1 MHTRQI
7 LTSLCLLLLCAMAAI
22 AQNNTLTIP
31 DVSVEK
37 GKTIALPVNMDNTAD
52 VVAIQFTLTVP
63 EGVTLAPST
72 AALSERADGHTLTMQ
87 PIAANKYMAM
97 AFSSKNAPFI
107 GRAGKIMS
115 VKLTVSSSVAEGS
128 VLPLTLSDVVIG
140 GSDGKNLTTGY
151 AAGKVTVTPKPDFA
165 VSGVGVK
172 PVEIMPGGTLSVNWK
187 VANIGG
193 VSTGAGW
200 SEQVYLDTDR
210 GDSKL
215 LGTVYYDDILA
226 AGGEVSRSADFI
238 LPQTLGLNGNAT
250 VRVKLTANSG
260 AGEPEGLQDNNV
272 AAASSTVSVG
282 KLLTLSPP
290 LADVD
295 EASTGNVRFLLT
307 RSGSTTHAETFG
319 LSTTADSRLTFP
331 SEVTIEKGQS
341 GTYFYAQVKAN
352 KQLDN
357 DSIVNLS
364 LSGNGYGEVRAS
376 LNMEDDTYP
385 SLSLSSTAQDVTE
398 GGSLPLT
405 VATER
410 TATTDIEVKL
420 ACDHPS
426 RFKIPS
432 PIVIPAGSRSV
443 DITVETIDDD
453 VPNVEEVVT
462 FTASANGHNAAT
474 MNTTLVDNDVPTL
487 TLQLTPHAISEAD
500 GPLSVSARLSRTD
513 NIDKKVTVKLSD
525 DSDGAIY
532 YGHQTVELAA
542 GVKEV
547 FVNLGPIDNAKVDG
561 ERTYHISAAV
571 WIASCSCNASSGT
584 SGGVVTAPL
593 TVYDNDGPTLTLK
606 SSSSVLKEGGEMVV
620 TVSRNTDTKNALS
633 VSLSSDHDSSIEYPS
648 TVTIPAGKE
657 EATFTVKSKGN
668 DVSGDSF
675 TAVLTA
681 SADSYAKGNTW
692 FSVTD
697 QTLPDAQIT
706 AFSLSATEAEVGSDV
721 TAKLTLANTGSYALP
736 ELTKVGVYVSG
747 ILSKTLYLQS
757 ALAAGATAELTSTL
771 TLPAKIGSYRIH
783 AVANDGN
790 EVKELTS
797 TNNASTVITVKT
809 LSPFTLTAKT
819 DKAVY
824 KKGETVKISGK
835 ITGRVIENQS
845 VEVYAINDGYR
856 HVINVQ
862 TASDGS
868 FSTDYV
874 PFEGQM
880 GHFVVGACYPGA
892 KSDSEMATFDIYGM
906 KRTTNTAITCEALL
920 GETYKGAFA
929 ITNPGSLPLSNIKA
943 TVVNSTV
950 SRKVDL
956 ICPETIEGGGSVNV
970 EYAIDGNTLSNGT
983 GWEAIKLQIE
993 SSEGANI
1000 GTTLYYYCYNPKA
1013 QLQSSASSIN
1023 TTMIKGKTRDYP
1035 ITITNI
1041 GKGETGVISLAL
1053 PTGGWIKAATPMKM
1067 PSLKNGEDATIVLQ
1081 LIPQNDQQLNVPITG
1096 NIGINCE
1103 NGNGMSLAYNIVPVS
1118 EEKGTLVV
1126 DVCDEWTYNTKE
1138 APHVSNAEVMIKD
1151 INTGAVIA
1159 EGRTDEK
1166 GLFTVELHEGYYAMT
1181 VNADRHDPYT
1191 NNIIVDP
1198 GKETLKVVDLC
1209 YQAIEIS
1216 YNLVET
1222 EIADEYKI
1230 EHVIT
1235 YETNV
1240 PKPVVIITGPTSI
1253 DGEAM
1258 AMGEKKLLYFTLT
1271 NKGLVRSENVR
1282 FNLPESTKEWAFE
1295 ALAYTESFPLSPNQS
1310 VIIPVLL
1317 THYPETDRS
1326 QVGRQTSGPDIM
1338 GACMAE
1344 MTSTYEVLCNGKLS
1358 KNESAH
1364 RMAMKACATSAILN
1378 AIAQGVGVGGIG
1390 GGSGTPA
1397 PTGPGPVPG
1406 TSKPS
1411 IIDPTE
1417 AKKPVELQ
1425 SDKTIC
1431 DPCYA
1436 DLMNKLL
1443 DDLLDKIPGV
1453 KFIND
1458 GANIAYDKA
1467 RHPEKRLR
1475 KLILDKIK
1483 EYIDDNDP
1491 DKPDSPSSD
1500 FAEDISNLDKYLAE
1514 YEECKREQ
1522 RENVKSV
1529 SRSNDELTNSW
1540 IQDFWQST
1548 RMYKAQIYA
1557 LKNIW
1562 NELLGDSVWYL
1573 TKDQSMRVFW
1583 NKVIQYDQSIP
1594 LEYERLLPYKP
1605 TSVSTEQ
1612 LKTLLKRLNETSDNI
1627 IDTEAL
1633 LSYANEITALD
1644 EKAVENGYDSMTEMF
1659 WASQEDFNTK
1669 SSEESKLVC
1678 STISLRFDQQM
1689 IMTRQ
1694 AFRGTLNVFNS
1705 NKQKSMEKVQLS
1717 VFVTDENGNVAT
1729 EHEFQITPETLKGF
1743 TGELNFTD
1751 GWALAAGKTGEA
1763 TVLFIPTKYAAP
1775 TADKKYSFGGSLS
1788 YIDPY
1793 TGLEVTRDLSP
1804 VTLTV
1809 KPSPNLNLTYFMQR
1823 DILGD
1828 DPLTEAVE
1836 PSKEAEFS
1844 LLINNVGYGDATN
1857 VRMTTNQ
1864 PEIVENE
1871 KGLKVDFELMN
1882 SQLNG
1887 GDKTLALG
1895 GSVATEFGTIPAQS
1909 TSYAQWWIKSSLLG
1923 HFTDYDVKA
1932 THMTSYGNENLSLLN
1947 EVNIHEL
1954 IRSIDIPHDDGQ
1966 LVGFLTN
1973 DIVDAD
1979 DTPDMLYLSNGTAE
1993 SVSVA
1998 ASSVLTK
2005 KSDTEYELTITPS
2018 TTGWNYGN
2026 LNDPS
2031 YGQSEIKSI
2040 VRKSDGKEISAHNFW
2055 QTDRTLRDGKD
2066 PLYEN
2071 RIHFAEEFN
2080 SLSAE
2085 TYTLTFDPLPNL
2097 LLEVVA
2103 IEGVPAE
2110 DSLAVVPVPS
2120 AKVVFNKPIDPA
2132 TFAADDITLS
2142 IQGQQQNSSLIGIE
2156 TDDNKTFT
2164 LNFSEVNKAGGN
2176 GYHTLTVQTSDI
2188 TDGEGYKGQT
2198 GKSVGWIMFRE
2209 GYIKLLTSAYPA
2221 NSGTV
2226 KRSGSAETPKIGKA
2240 DATDAGENVDY
2251 GSTIRLT
2258 AEANKGYE
2266 FTNWTLDGEIVS
2278 TQPTYECTALGD
2290 MDVVA
2295 HFSKKNYDVT
2305 IVTEGDGGTVVGN
2318 DSGIYPYEER
2328 LMFVAQPDEKFVFEG
2343 WFAGGKKVGGT
2354 DTLRITVNR
2363 DTTLTARFVRSI
2375 YEQRMVLKSGWNWVS
2390 TYLKEAQSL
2399 DGLLTGA
2406 NRILSQFDE
2415 LVYDPEY
2422 GMVGQIDSIAS
2433 GKAYKVENVYTS
2445 VNLMEGHLLDP
2456 VSTPISLKKGWN
2468 WVAYP
2473 YYESR
2478 QIVNTIADA
2487 MDGDVIASQTGFAE
2501 YANGAWE
2508 GTLETLNPGSG
2519 YLYKSASDRNLTF
2532 DFTTA
2537 AEPKASTAPL
2547 YGDNQASEA
2556 TVDIYKYPHT
2566 MNVTARLYQDG
2577 KELTEDKG
2585 YIIYAMAGNE
2595 LRGIGKRVGENYY
2608 ITVYGED
2615 AADITFVVEDA
2626 ATNDTYL
2633 AAETLRFRSDVV
2645 GSRKSPFTITLGD
2658 ANSIDALTGSDHHK
2672 MRIYS
2677 IQGYLLYKDATRKE
2691 VSKLP
2696 KGIYIIDGRKY
2707 IVK

>member
-22 AQNNTLTIP
+22 AQKNTLTIP

-72 AALSERADGHTLTMQ
+72 AVLSERADGHTLTMQ

-151 AAGKVTVTPKPDFA
+151 AAGKVTVTQKPDFE

-193 VSTGAGW
+193 VSAGAGW
-200 SEQVYLDTDR
+200 SEQVYLDTDK
-210 GDSKL
+210 GDNKL

-238 LPQTLGLNGNAT
+238 LPQVLGLNGNAT

-272 AAASSTVSVG
+272 AMASSTVSVG
-282 KLLTLSPP
+282 KLLTLSPT

-307 RSGSTTHAETFG
+307 RSGGTTHAETFG
-319 LSTTADSRLTFP
+319 LSATTDSRLTFP

-357 DSIVNLS
+357 DSVVTLS
-364 LSGNGYGEVRAS
+364 LSGNGYGEVEAG
-376 LNMEDDTYP
+376 LNIEDDTFP

-405 VATER
+405 VTTER
-410 TATTDIEVKL
+410 TATTDIEIKL

-426 RFKIPS
+426 RFRIPS
-432 PIVIPAGSRSV
+432 PIVIPAGSKSV

-462 FTASANGHNAAT
+462 FTASANRHNAAT
-474 MNTTLVDNDVPTL
+474 MNTTLVDNDIPTL
-487 TLQLTPHAISEAD
+487 ALQLTPQAISEAD
-500 GPLSVSARLSRTD
+500 GPLSVSAKLSRTD
-513 NIDKKVTVKLSD
+513 KIDKTVTVKLSD

-532 YGHQTVELAA
+532 YGHQTVEMAA

-547 FVNLGPIDNAKVDG
+547 VVNLGPIDNTKVDG

-584 SGGVVTAPL
+584 SGGVVTVPL

-606 SSSSVLKEGGEMVV
+606 SSSSVLKEGGEMTVS
-620 TVSRNTDTKNALS
+620 VSRNTDTKNALS
-633 VSLSSDHDSSIEYPS
+633 VSLSSDQDASIEYPS

-675 TAVLTA
+675 TAVLTV

-721 TAKLTLANTGSYALP
+721 TAKLTLSNTGSYALP

-747 ILSKTLYLQS
+747 TLSKTLNLQS

-771 TLPAKIGSYRIH
+771 TLPAMIGSYKIH

-929 ITNPGSLPLSNIKA
+929 ITNPGSLSLSGMKA
-943 TVVNSTV
+943 TVVSKPDNCDIEIT
-950 SRKVDL
+950 
-956 ICPETIEGGGSVNV
+956 CPKTLSVNGTSDVSFVISPKAISSGNDWQKIQIEV
-970 EYAIDGNTLSNGT
+970 ETNEGATLS
-983 GWEAIKLQIE
+983 
-993 SSEGANI
+993 S
-1000 GTTLYYYCYNPKA
+1000 TLYYYCKTTKGL
-1013 QLQSSASSIN
+1013 LQSSVSRIN
-1023 TTMIKGKTRDYP
+1023 TTMIKGSSRDYQF
-1035 ITITNI
+1035 TVTNI
-1041 GKGETGVISLAL
+1041 GKGETGKITVETPSWMTTVTPREMASLA
-1053 PTGGWIKAATPMKM
+1053 
-1067 PSLKNGEDATIVLQ
+1067 NGESTSVILRLTPTD
-1081 LIPQNDQQLNVPITG
+1081 DMQLNNPISG
-1096 NIGINCE
+1096 NIGLNCA
-1103 NGNGMSLAYNIVPVS
+1103 NGNGLSLPFSVEPVS
-1118 EEKGTLVV
+1118 ESIGKLVV
-1126 DVCDEWTYNTKE
+1126 DVCDENTYYTAE
-1138 APHVSNAEVMIKD
+1138 APHLRGAKVVVTHPTTGEVKFS
-1151 INTGAVIA
+1151 G
-1159 EGRTDEK
+1159 ETDEH
-1166 GLFTVELHEGYYAMT
+1166 GLFTVERLPEGYYSVSVT
-1181 VNADRHDPYT
+1181 ADNHTSYR
-1191 NNIIVDP
+1191 NNILVDP
-1198 GKETLKVVDLC
+1198 GKDNNVVV
-1209 YQAIEIS
+1209 
-1216 YNLVET
+1216 NLSLESVTVNWNVEET
-1222 EIADEYKI
+1222 EVKDEYSVTTTVK
-1230 EHVIT
+1230 

-1240 PKPVVIITGPTSI
+1240 PTPVVVLDIPSSVSAKELTESESLIFY
-1253 DGEAM
+1253 A
-1258 AMGEKKLLYFTLT
+1258 TLT
-1271 NKGLVRSENVR
+1271 NKGLIAAQDVELI
-1282 FNLPESTKEWAFE
+1282 LPTGLSTLTFE
-1295 ALAYTESFPLSPNQS
+1295 PLTNEEPFTLAPQQS
-1310 VIIPVLL
+1310 VIIPVKV
-1317 THYPETDRS
+1317 TKVSASAGQVVRREKPIDDDPCVD
-1326 QVGRQTSGPDIM
+1326 QVGTLYYWDCGLDRKWHRYGNALQLGSCRSKDSSTWDNSGNGYGGGKYPGGFAGYGPGASPNIGGSNPYFDSKTNQSPLTTKEDKGCEPCQNQYTIELVKCAVGFIPVVGDFLGYVECAKGIATETKSWRTWAGCAANFIPGPLGDII
-1338 GACMAE
+1338 GCLIGLTAPCE
-1344 MTSTYEVLCNGKLS
+1344 FEGSDTPSKIKIVENRSRKYPSYIEDYQRTLELPLKEVEVMQRMKEELIGKDSVEFDAAGLELFFSRLVVLKDEEINVEHLQDYRPQDMSNEAFLNLVQRIRNTIDFYDGKSVVEGSYINVDTLMFYHSIMNNCENKVRLLGYNSMREYLQKSYDEVRSKLS
-1358 KNESAH
+1358 
-1364 RMAMKACATSAILN
+1364 
-1378 AIAQGVGVGGIG
+1378 
-1390 GGSGTPA
+1390 
-1397 PTGPGPVPG
+1397 
-1406 TSKPS
+1406 
-1411 IIDPTE
+1411 
-1417 AKKPVELQ
+1417 
-1425 SDKTIC
+1425 
-1431 DPCYA
+1431 
-1436 DLMNKLL
+1436 
-1443 DDLLDKIPGV
+1443 
-1453 KFIND
+1453 
-1458 GANIAYDKA
+1458 
-1467 RHPEKRLR
+1467 
-1475 KLILDKIK
+1475 
-1483 EYIDDNDP
+1483 
-1491 DKPDSPSSD
+1491 DS
-1500 FAEDISNLDKYLAE
+1500 SN
-1514 YEECKREQ
+1514 
-1522 RENVKSV
+1522 S
-1529 SRSNDELTNSW
+1529 
-1540 IQDFWQST
+1540 
-1548 RMYKAQIYA
+1548 
-1557 LKNIW
+1557 
-1562 NELLGDSVWYL
+1562 
-1573 TKDQSMRVFW
+1573 
-1583 NKVIQYDQSIP
+1583 
-1594 LEYERLLPYKP
+1594 
-1605 TSVSTEQ
+1605 
-1612 LKTLLKRLNETSDNI
+1612 
-1627 IDTEAL
+1627 
-1633 LSYANEITALD
+1633 
-1644 EKAVENGYDSMTEMF
+1644 
-1659 WASQEDFNTK
+1659 
-1669 SSEESKLVC
+1669 VC
-1678 STISLRFDQQM
+1678 SSITLQFSQTM
-1689 IMTRQ
+1689 VMTRQ
-1694 AFRGTLNVFNS
+1694 AFRGTLTVGNGNETTEMKDVKLTLN
-1705 NKQKSMEKVQLS
+1705 
-1717 VFVTDENGNVAT
+1717 VTDENGNVAT

-1751 GWALAAGKTGEA
+1751 GWTLAADETGTA

-1828 DPLTEAVE
+1828 DPLTETVE

-1871 KGLKVDFELMN
+1871 KGLKVDFELMS

-1932 THMTSYGNENLSLLN
+1932 THVTSYGNENLSLLN

-1954 IRSIDIPHDDGQ
+1954 IRSIEIPNDDGQ

-1973 DIVDAD
+1973 DIIDAD
-1979 DTPDMLYLSNGTAE
+1979 DTPDMLYLSDGTTE

-2018 TTGWNYGN
+2018 TSGWNYGN

-2040 VRKSDGKEISAHNFW
+2040 VRKSDGKIISARNFW

-2071 RIHFAEEFN
+2071 RIHFAAEFN

-2097 LLEVVA
+2097 LLEVAA

-2120 AKVVFNKPIDPA
+2120 AKIVFNKPIDPA
-2132 TFAADDITLS
+2132 TFTADDITLS

-2176 GYHTLTVQTSDI
+2176 GYHTLTVQTAGI
-2188 TDGEGYKGQT
+2188 TDSEGYKGKT

-2209 GYIKLLTSAYPA
+2209 GYIKLLTSVYPA

-2251 GSTIRLT
+2251 GSTVHLT
-2258 AEANKGYE
+2258 ATANKGYE
-2266 FTNWTLDGEIVS
+2266 FANWTLDGEAVS
-2278 TQPTYECTALGD
+2278 TQPTYECGALGD

-2295 HFSKKNYDVT
+2295 NFSKKNYDVT
-2305 IVTEGDGGTVVGN
+2305 IVTKGDGGTVVGN

-2343 WFAGGKKVGGT
+2343 WFAGGKKVGDT
-2354 DTLRITVNR
+2354 DTLRITVSQ

-2390 TYLKEAQSL
+2390 TYLKESQPL
-2399 DGLLTGA
+2399 DGLLAGA
-2406 NRILSQFDE
+2406 NRILSQFEE

-2422 GMVGQIDSIAS
+2422 GMVGEIDSIAS

-2445 VNLMEGHLLDP
+2445 VNLMEGHLFDP
-2456 VSTPISLKKGWN
+2456 ASTPVSLKKGWN

-2478 QIVNTIADA
+2478 QIANTIADA
-2487 MDGDVIASQTGFAE
+2487 MDGDIIASQTGFAA

-2532 DFTTA
+2532 DFTEA
-2537 AEPKASTAPL
+2537 AGPKASTAPL

-2595 LRGIGKRVGENYY
+2595 LRGIGKRVGDNYY

-2615 AADITFVVEDA
+2615 AIDITFVVEDA

-2645 GSRKSPFTITLGD
+2645 GSRRSPFTITLGD

-2677 IQGYLLYKDATRKE
+2677 IQGHLLHNDATRKE